1 MTAPDRTLGLEAL
14 PDLERSMVA
23 DALADD
29 PFISGDLVAKLTSA
43 LGIDIG
49 QLMIALL
56 PAASSHARV
65 PLSNFFVGAIA
76 RGSTTGSLY
85 LGANMEF
92 PSHALSFSVH
102 GEQSATNNAW
112 LHGEEGLHAVAV
124 NEVPCGYCR
133 QFLNELSAP
142 TGLQVLLKSKAGQPA
157 DYAYSGHPLSYYLQD
172 SFGPVDLGVVDAL
185 MNPQSNGLSV
195 DSTDP
200 LVLEALH
207 AANSSY
213 SPYTANFAGVAVQ
226 TSSNKTY
233 AGRYA
238 ENAAFNPSM
247 SPLQSAV
254 ALLNMHEPAQ
264 TPYNIEAAV
273 LVEASDSKISQ
284 LSSTLAVLSS
294 VAPGVELQHVLA
306 GRHNA

>member
-1 MTAPDRTLGLEAL
+1 MTAHDRTLGLEAL

-23 DALADD
+23 DALAEG
-29 PFISGDLVAKLTSA
+29 PFFSGDLVEQLTA
-43 LGIDIG
+43 DLGIDIG
-49 QLMIALL
+49 QLMIALV
-56 PAASSHARV
+56 PAASSRARV

-102 GEQSATNNAW
+102 GEQSAANNAW
-112 LHGEEGLHAVAV
+112 LHDEEGLHAVAV

-133 QFLNELSAP
+133 QFLNELAAP
-142 TGLQVLLKSKAGQPA
+142 TGLQVLLKSEAGRPA
-157 DYAYSGHPLSYYLQD
+157 DYSYSSNPLSYYLQD
-172 SFGPVDLGVVDAL
+172 SFGPVDLGVVSSL
-185 MNPQSNGLSV
+185 MDPQSNGLSV

-200 LVLEALH
+200 LVRQALH

-213 SPYTANFAGVAVQ
+213 SPYTANFAGVALR
-226 TSSNKTY
+226 TSSKKTY
-233 AGRYA
+233 TGRYA

-254 ALLNMHEPAQ
+254 ASLNMHEPAQ
-264 TPYNIEAAV
+264 TPYNIESAV
-273 LVEASDSKISQ
+273 LVEAADSKISQ

-294 VAPGVELQHVLA
+294 IAPDVKLQHVPA
-306 GRHNA
+306 G